1 MFQKHIPGEALHD
14 RINRE
19 LHHRGRCGSARRP
32 PAPPAA
38 HALAGC
44 DDAGWDFGTDLDYL
58 RDLHRYWLED
68 YDWEKQRQ
76 RLNRFPHYRYDHAGL
91 PIHFIHEKGKGPDP
105 LPLIITHGWPG
116 SFLEMTR
123 ILPLLTDPGAMAA
136 IRTMPFR
143 SSFPRS
149 RASAFPVGHASAA

>member
-1 MFQKHIPGEALHD
+1 MTGSIESFTIAADAEALAD
-14 RINRE
+14 LR
-19 LHHRGRCGSARRP
+19 HRLQRTRWP
-32 PAPPAA
+32 D
-38 HALAGC
+38 AL

-123 ILPLLTDPGAMAA
+123 ILPLLTDPGAHGGDPHDAFSL
-136 IRTMPFR
+136 IVP
-143 SSFPRS
+143 SI